1 MTKFLLISEDNEKES
16 VIKSVFPG
24 EEILV
29 ASDEIGILDILK
41 VEEPEIV
48 IIDGDISSV
57 ELKSIC
63 RKIKQFPV
71 IILLIL
77 GEKDHNKD
85 VTHNANLFI
94 KTPIDK
100 KLLSA
105 TIESS
110 LKTRLSLM
118 KMAKSNQD
126 LARSLYQLN
135 VLYNTS
141 SQLAGSLDKDKLLKI
156 MIEGIEKSLNF
167 ELSCTLIFRSEREP
181 VLIVNSLNKVSDRLL
196 EALKLRA
203 ILSYK
208 SLLNDPPFEIK
219 IGNLK
224 IEKNIKHN
232 IEEYD
237 FSILRYD
244 NMFAPINFNDEFF
257 GFTEIYREKPFTTED
272 ATCFQTLVQ
281 QVTLPLQSAS
291 LFQELKI
298 TNKKLQKLERLKSE
312 FISIVSHE
320 LRTPLTAIKNAMDI
334 ILSGKAGDMTENI
347 EKFVSMGKRNAI
359 RLSGIINDLLDI
371 SKIEAGK
378 MDFKFE
384 LTQVDPVIE
393 YVKSNL
399 AEVAREKDLIIK
411 FTSDGAN
418 AEVYADSNR
427 LEQVLTNLVSNAIKF
442 TPQAG
447 EIEITS
453 KIVNARDLQYDQSFE
468 EDIKKLQGNYVQ
480 VCVEDHGIGI
490 ERKDLNHVFDKFA
503 QIENSL
509 SRKVG
514 GSGLGL
520 PIARQLMDSHNG
532 AIWCDSEI
540 NKGSKFYFVIP
551 IANDKSNF
559 MMIKK
564 QLVQKARSNGSTIA
578 VINIKSSSN
587 VIENLLKENNLLNRT
602 YMANSLIEQEDD
614 ETSLS
619 IILMDGDKPSAEFLK
634 KKIETVIQQKESLY
648 GKCDI
653 IYSYEIEGDT
663 HEKDSY
669 SR

>member
-1 MTKFLLISEDNEKES
+1 MTKFLLISGDSEKE
-16 VIKSVFPG
+16 KSIRETFPT
-24 EEILV
+24 
-29 ASDEIGILDILK
+29 DEITVCTEETMIFDILK
-41 VEEPEIV
+41 VEEPDI
-48 IIDGDISSV
+48 IMIDGDIDSLD
-57 ELKSIC
+57 LKPLC

-71 IILLIL
+71 VILLIL
-77 GEKDHNKD
+77 GEKEHNKD
-85 VTHNANLFI
+85 ITHNVNLFI
-94 KTPIDK
+94 KTPIDS
-100 KLLSA
+100 KLLSS
-105 TIESS
+105 TIDSALRTRQS
-110 LKTRLSLM
+110 LL
-118 KMAKSNQD
+118 KMAKSNQE
-126 LARSLYQLN
+126 LAASLYQLN

-141 SQLAGSLDKDKLLKI
+141 SQLAGSLDKDKLFKI

-167 ELSCTLIFRSEREP
+167 ELSCTLMFRSEREP
-181 VLIVNSLNKVSDRLL
+181 VLLINSLYKVSDRLL

-208 SLLNDPPFEIK
+208 SMLTDPPFDIK

-232 IEEYD
+232 IREYD
-237 FSILRYD
+237 FSILRFD
-244 NMFAPINFNDEFF
+244 NLFAPIMLNDEFF
-257 GFTEIYREKPFTTED
+257 GFTEIYREKPFSTED
-272 ATCFQTLVQ
+272 ATVIQTLGQ
-281 QVTLPLQSAS
+281 QVTIPLQSAS
-291 LFQELKI
+291 FTQELKA
-298 TNKKLQKLERLKSE
+298 TNQKLQKLERLKSE

-384 LTQVDPVIE
+384 LMHVEPIIE
-393 YVKSNL
+393 YVKNNL
-399 AEVAREKDLIIK
+399 TEVAKEKGLTIK
-411 FTSDGAN
+411 YKTSKDN
-418 AEVYADSNR
+418 VEVYADSNR

-442 TPQAG
+442 TPSGA
-447 EIEITS
+447 IEIS
-453 KIVNARDLQYDQSFE
+453 SRVVNARELQYDHCFE
-468 EDIKKLQGNYVQ
+468 DDIKKLQGNYLQ

-520 PIARQLMDSHNG
+520 PIARQLIEAHNG

-559 MMIKK
+559 TMIRK
-564 QLVQKARSNGSTIA
+564 QLVQKARSNGSTVA
-578 VINIKSSSN
+578 VIKIKSENN
-587 VIENLLKENNLLNRT
+587 VIEKLLKEENLLNKT
-602 YMANSLIEQEDD
+602 YMANSIIEKEGAMS
-614 ETSLS
+614 SLS
-619 IILMDGDKPSAEFLK
+619 LILMDGDKPSAEFLK
-634 KKIETVIQQKESLY
+634 KKIESTVEQNRDLY
-648 GKCDI
+648 GECDI
-653 IYSYEIEGDT
+653 MYSYEIEGDT

-669 SR
+669 SG